1 MKWFK
6 SIFSIVL
13 QNFRKWK
20 YDCRIWIALFIV
32 LIFIHSLTKGLSD
45 ICDYTG
51 VKSSPWIF
59 PFLYMQYYNKML
71 FFFPLILIFSNA
83 PFIDKNQLYVLIR
96 TGRSKWCIG
105 QMLYIAVASAL
116 YFAFVMVFSI
126 ILNLDCIE
134 FTGEWGKLLN
144 TLANT
149 TMGTK
154 FQLGFSS
161 ERDVIN
167 MFSPVSAMWFT
178 FLHSWISG
186 VVLGFVVFLFNMK
199 IKGGGTFFASF
210 MLVFSAVA
218 AKQTSL
224 VKMSPVSWSTL
235 NYIQLKPNDGLPSY
249 GYITAFYMIMLLV
262 LFVIILYFSK
272 RYNFD
277 KELKR

>member
-6 SIFSIVL
+6 SIISIVL
-13 QNFRKWK
+13 QNFRKLK
-20 YDCRIWIALFIV
+20 YDYRIWVALIIV
-32 LIFIHSLTKGLSD
+32 LIIIYSLTKRLSD
-45 ICDYTG
+45 ICIYTG

-96 TGRSKWCIG
+96 SGRNKWCFC
-105 QMLYIAVASAL
+105 QMLYIIVASAL
-116 YFAFVMVFSI
+116 YFAFIMAFSI
-126 ILNLDCIE
+126 VLNLDCIE
-134 FTGEWGKLLN
+134 FTGEWGKILN

-154 FQLGFSS
+154 FQLGFSP
-161 ERDVIN
+161 EKDVIN

-186 VVLGFVVFLFNMK
+186 IVLGLVVFLFNMK
-199 IKGGGTFFASF
+199 IKGGGTFLASI

-224 VKMSPVSWSTL
+224 VMISPISWSTL
-235 NYIQLKPNDGLPSY
+235 NYIQLKYNDGLPSY
-249 GYITAFYMIMLLV
+249 GYITAFYTIMLFV
-262 LFVIILYFSK
+262 LFVIIMYSTK

-277 KELKR
+277 RELKM

>member
-51 VKSSPWIF
+51 VKSSPWTF

-96 TGRSKWCIG
+96 TGRNKWCIG
-105 QMLYIAVASAL
+105 QMLYIVVASAL

-126 ILNLDCIE
+126 VLNLDCIE

-154 FQLGFSS
+154 FQLGFSP
-161 ERDVIN
+161 ERNVIN
-167 MFSPVSAMWFT
+167 MFSPISAMWFT

-186 VVLGFVVFLFNMK
+186 VILGFVIFLFNMK
-199 IKGGGTFFASF
+199 IKGSGTFLASF
-210 MLVFSAVA
+210 LLVFSAVA

-249 GYITAFYMIMLLV
+249 
-262 LFVIILYFSK
+262 
-272 RYNFD
+272 
-277 KELKR
+277 